1 MKKIFIVLTMVVF
14 TGLSAPCQGI
24 TVPEAVKNAFATKF
38 PSATNV
44 KWEKENTKEYEASFK
59 VSGTDISANFTIDG
73 NWVETESEI
82 SISELPGTVSSAIMA
97 KYPGAVIKGADKI
110 EKPGG
115 KTFYEADIKLN
126 GKNKELLLNTDGSFI
141 K

>member
-1 MKKIFIVLTMVVF
+1 MKKLFIVLTMVVF
-14 TGLSAPCQGI
+14 AGLSAPCQGI
-24 TVPEAVKNAFATKF
+24 NVPEAVRNAFAAKF
-38 PSATNV
+38 PNATGV

-59 VSGTDISANFTIDG
+59 SNNTDMSANFNHDG
-73 NWVETESEI
+73 SWVETETEI
-82 SISELPGTVSSAIMA
+82 AISELPAVVSSAIMT

-115 KTFYEADIKLN
+115 KTTYEADIKLN
-126 GKNKELLLNTDGSFI
+126 GKNKELLLNADGSFI